1 MTWIYYVDAPTNST
15 GRIIRGNNP
24 SAISGCPDIPGFL
37 LLDDLANELLLS
49 AGLGTDRILTCD
61 RRIFYGGG
69 QLGEDVAV
77 RLVAVNQSELIEI
90 MTTNSTSANA
100 IPIRQRIATDHILN
114 NNADNTVAVSTR

>member
-1 MTWIYYVDAPTNST
+1 MTWIYYVEAPTNST

-24 SAISGCPDIPGFL
+24 SAISGCSDNPGFL

-49 AGLGTDRILTCD
+49 AGLGTDRILTATGGLL
-61 RRIFYGGG
+61 RGGG
-69 QLGEDVAV
+69 QLGEDAAL

-100 IPIRQRIATDHILN
+100 IPMRQRIATDHILN
-114 NNADNTVAVSTR
+114 NNADNTVAASTR

>member
-1 MTWIYYVDAPTNST
+1 MTWIYYVEAPTNST

-61 RRIFYGGG
+61 RRIFYVLVGNSGKSG
-69 QLGEDVAV
+69 FALGRCE
-77 RLVAVNQSELIEI
+77 SI
-90 MTTNSTSANA
+90 
-100 IPIRQRIATDHILN
+100 
-114 NNADNTVAVSTR
+114 

>member
-1 MTWIYYVDAPTNST
+1 MLTHRRTAPGESSVA
-15 GRIIRGNNP
+15 IILRL
-24 SAISGCPDIPGFL
+24 SLAALIFL
-37 LLDDLANELLLS
+37 VFFLLDDLANELLLS

-90 MTTNSTSANA
+90 MTTNNTSANA

-114 NNADNTVAVSTR
+114 NNADNTVAASTR